1 MRIWKVER
9 NTLETQI
16 LVELNIDGSGKAEID
31 TGIGF
36 LDHML
41 TLMSFHGKFDLKVIC
56 KGDTYVDDHHSVE
69 DIGIAIGQAFKN
81 ALGDKK
87 EYEDI
92 LISIYLWMNLYQW

>member
-69 DIGIAIGQAFKN
+69 DIGIAIGEAFKN

-87 EYEDI
+87 GIRRY
-92 LISIYLWMNLYQW
+92 SNIYIWMNLYQW

>member
-69 DIGIAIGQAFKN
+69 DIGIAIGEAFKN
-81 ALGDKK
+81 ALGDK

>member
-41 TLMSFHGKFDLKVIC
+41 T
-56 KGDTYVDDHHSVE
+56 
-69 DIGIAIGQAFKN
+69 
-81 ALGDKK
+81 
-87 EYEDI
+87 
-92 LISIYLWMNLYQW
+92 

>member
-36 LDHML
+36 
-41 TLMSFHGKFDLKVIC
+41 
-56 KGDTYVDDHHSVE
+56 
-69 DIGIAIGQAFKN
+69 
-81 ALGDKK
+81 
-87 EYEDI
+87 
-92 LISIYLWMNLYQW
+92 